1 MVDAG
6 QERKTMRILICD
18 DQAITREGLAMLLNL
33 ERDIEVVGMAED
45 GAQAVELTV
54 RLAPDLVLMD
64 LKMPGVNGVEATRQL
79 RTWAPQTKILVL
91 TTYDDDAWVR
101 EAIRAG
107 AAGYLLKDTSRE
119 ELIKAV
125 RGTLAGKSYIDPAV
139 AGRVLTQMNAAQEA
153 GVTPVTLDAPTT
165 SPTTSAANAPFT
177 PVVTLPTPVLT
188 FRQQEVIKLVI
199 KGLSNKE
206 IAQQL
211 GITERT
217 VKFHVGVILESL
229 QVRNRYE
236 LAQVAQ
242 KLAL

>member
-1 MVDAG
+1 
-6 QERKTMRILICD
+6 MRILICD
-18 DQAITREGLAMLLNL
+18 DQAITREGLAMLLTL
-33 ERDIEVVGMAED
+33 ERDLEVIGMAED
-45 GAQAVELTV
+45 GAQAIELAA
-54 RLAPDLVLMD
+54 RLVPDLVLMD
-64 LKMPGVNGVEATRQL
+64 LKMPGMNGVMTIRQL
-79 RTWAPQTKILVL
+79 RTLAPQIKILVL
-91 TTYDDDAWVR
+91 TTYDDEEWVR

-125 RGTLAGKSYIDPAV
+125 RGTVAGKSYIDPTV
-139 AGRVLTQMNAAQEA
+139 AGYVLSHMSAPQAPAAPPQNEA
-153 GVTPVTLDAPTT
+153 SPLVTPPT
-165 SPTTSAANAPFT
+165 ARANATFPPPAAPNA
-177 PVVTLPTPVLT
+177 PVNAPVLT
-188 FRQQEVIKLVI
+188 FRQQEVLTLVL

-217 VKFHVGVILESL
+217 VKFHVGVILDML

-236 LAQVAQ
+236 LAQIAQ

>member
-1 MVDAG
+1 
-6 QERKTMRILICD
+6 MRILICD

-45 GAQAVELTV
+45 GAQAVELTL

-91 TTYDDDAWVR
+91 TTYDDDEWVR

-139 AGRVLTQMNAAQEA
+139 AGRVLTHMNATQEA
-153 GVTPVTLDAPTT
+153 GAAPATLEAPTT
-165 SPTTSAANAPFT
+165 PPPSAEST
-177 PVVTLPTPVLT
+177 PPAALPTLPSPVLT

-217 VKFHVGVILESL
+217 VKFHMGVILESL

>member
-1 MVDAG
+1 
-6 QERKTMRILICD
+6 MRILICD
-18 DQAITREGLAMLLNL
+18 DQAITREGLAMLLTL
-33 ERDIEVVGMAED
+33 ERDLEVVGMAED
-45 GAQAVELTV
+45 GAQAIELAA
-54 RLAPDLVLMD
+54 RLVPDLVLMD
-64 LKMPGVNGVEATRQL
+64 LKMPGMNGVMAIRQL
-79 RTWAPQTKILVL
+79 RAMTPPLKILVL
-91 TTYDDDAWVR
+91 TTYDDEEWVR

-125 RGTLAGKSYIDPAV
+125 RGTVAGKSYIDPTV
-139 AGRVLTQMNAAQEA
+139 AGYVLLHMSAPQAPAAPPQNEASPVVSPPTATANA
-153 GVTPVTLDAPTT
+153 TFPTT
-165 SPTTSAANAPFT
+165 TALNA
-177 PVVTLPTPVLT
+177 PVLT
-188 FRQQEVIKLVI
+188 FRQQEVLNLVL

-217 VKFHVGVILESL
+217 VKFHVGVILDML

-236 LAQVAQ
+236 LAQIAQ

>member
-1 MVDAG
+1 
-6 QERKTMRILICD
+6 MRILICD
-18 DQAITREGLAMLLNL
+18 DQAITREGLALLLTL
-33 ERDIEVVGMAED
+33 EHDIEVVGMAED

-64 LKMPGVNGVEATRQL
+64 LKMPGLNGAAATRQL
-79 RTWAPQTKILVL
+79 RSQAPQTKILVL
-91 TTYDDDAWVR
+91 TTYDDDEWVR
-101 EAIRAG
+101 DAIRAG

-125 RGTLAGKSYIDPAV
+125 RGTVAGKSYLDPAV
-139 AGRVLTQMNAAQEA
+139 AGIVLTQM
-153 GVTPVTLDAPTT
+153 
-165 SPTTSAANAPFT
+165 SAAPEPLLPQAAPEAAPF
-177 PVVTLPTPVLT
+177 LPAALDDEDALLAPATANQPPTLT
-188 FRQQEVIKLVI
+188 FRQQEVLKLVL

-217 VKFHVGVILESL
+217 VKFHVGVILENL

-236 LAQVAQ
+236 LAQVAH

>member
-1 MVDAG
+1 
-6 QERKTMRILICD
+6 MRILICD

-33 ERDIEVVGMAED
+33 EPDIEVVGMAED
-45 GAQAVELTV
+45 GAQAIELTL

-64 LKMPGVNGVEATRQL
+64 LKMPGMNGATATRQL
-79 RTWAPQTKILVL
+79 RSQAPQTKILVL
-91 TTYDDDAWVR
+91 TTYDDDEWVR
-101 EAIRAG
+101 EALRAG
-107 AAGYLLKDTSRE
+107 ASGYLLKDTSRE

-125 RGTLAGKSYIDPAV
+125 RGTVAGKSYIDPAV
-139 AGRVLTQMNAAQEA
+139 ASIVLTQMSATPAPSLPQEA
-153 GVTPVTLDAPTT
+153 LETVPPLSATFTDDSSLAPETANQTPI
-165 SPTTSAANAPFT
+165 
-177 PVVTLPTPVLT
+177 LT
-188 FRQQEVIKLVI
+188 FRQQEVIKLVL

-217 VKFHVGVILESL
+217 VKFHVGVILDNL

-242 KLAL
+242 KFAL

>member
-1 MVDAG
+1 
-6 QERKTMRILICD
+6 MRILICD

-54 RLAPDLVLMD
+54 RAQPDLVLMD
-64 LKMPGVNGVEATRQL
+64 LKMPGMNGVAATRQL
-79 RTWAPQTKILVL
+79 RAQAPQTKILVL
-91 TTYDDDAWVR
+91 TTYDDDEWVR

-125 RGTLAGKSYIDPAV
+125 RGTVAGKAYIDPAV
-139 AGRVLTQMNAAQEA
+139 AGIVLTQMSTVQEP
-153 GVTPVTLDAPTT
+153 VPLPKTPEASPIPPTALDEDALFVHVIATD
-165 SPTTSAANAPFT
+165 A
-177 PVVTLPTPVLT
+177 PVLT
-188 FRQQEVIKLVI
+188 FRQQEVLKLVS

-206 IAQQL
+206 IAHQL

-242 KLAL
+242 KLGL

>member
-1 MVDAG
+1 
-6 QERKTMRILICD
+6 MRILICD

-33 ERDIEVVGMAED
+33 EHDIEVVGMAED

-139 AGRVLTQMNAAQEA
+139 AGRVLTQMSAAQEPE
-153 GVTPVTLDAPTT
+153 VTPVTREAAPTP
-165 SPTTSAANAPFT
+165 STTSEEDASLT
-177 PVVTLPTPVLT
+177 PVATLPTPVLT

>member
-1 MVDAG
+1 
-6 QERKTMRILICD
+6 MRILICD

-33 ERDIEVVGMAED
+33 EHDIEVVGMAED
-45 GAQAVELTV
+45 GAQAVELTL

-64 LKMPGVNGVEATRQL
+64 LKMPGVNGVEATCQL

-91 TTYDDDAWVR
+91 STYDDDEWVR
-101 EAIRAG
+101 ESIRAG
-107 AAGYLLKDTSRE
+107 AAGYLLKDISRE

-125 RGTLAGKSYIDPAV
+125 RGTVAGKSYIDPAV
-139 AGRVLTQMNAAQEA
+139 AGIMLTQMSATQALTAPQVEQE
-153 GVTPVTLDAPTT
+153 TPP
-165 SPTTSAANAPFT
+165 
-177 PVVTLPTPVLT
+177 TLPTLDEALLLAPAVATHTPILT
-188 FRQQEVIKLVI
+188 FRQQEVIRLVS

-242 KLAL
+242 KLLL

>member
-1 MVDAG
+1 
-6 QERKTMRILICD
+6 MRILICD

-33 ERDIEVVGMAED
+33 EQDIEVVGMAED

-54 RLAPDLVLMD
+54 RSKPDLVLMD
-64 LKMPGVNGVEATRQL
+64 LKMPGMNGVAATRQL
-79 RTWAPQTKILVL
+79 RAQAPQTKILVL
-91 TTYDDDAWVR
+91 TTYDDDEWVR

-107 AAGYLLKDTSRE
+107 AVGYLLKDTSRE

-125 RGTLAGKSYIDPAV
+125 RGTVAGKSYIDPAV
-139 AGRVLTQMNAAQEA
+139 AGIVLTQMNTAQESMPPLKPREA
-153 GVTPVTLDAPTT
+153 TSIPPIADEDALLAPGITT
-165 SPTTSAANAPFT
+165 D
-177 PVVTLPTPVLT
+177 TPVLT
-188 FRQQEVIKLVI
+188 FRQQEVLKLVI

-211 GITERT
+211 DITERT

-242 KLAL
+242 KLGL

>member
-1 MVDAG
+1 
-6 QERKTMRILICD
+6 MRIVICD

-33 ERDIEVVGMAED
+33 EPDIEVVGMAED
-45 GAQAVELTV
+45 GAQAVELTL
-54 RLAPDLVLMD
+54 RLMPDLVLMD
-64 LKMPGVNGVEATRQL
+64 LKMPGMNGATATRQL
-79 RTWAPQTKILVL
+79 RTQAPQTKILVL
-91 TTYDDDAWVR
+91 TTYDDDEWVR

-125 RGTLAGKSYIDPAV
+125 RGTVAGKSYIDPAV
-139 AGRVLTQMNAAQEA
+139 AGIVLTQMNATPAPTLPQEA
-153 GVTPVTLDAPTT
+153 PNI
-165 SPTTSAANAPFT
+165 AA
-177 PVVTLPTPVLT
+177 TLPTAFPEDTSLAPETANHAPILT
-188 FRQQEVIKLVI
+188 FRQQEVLKLVL

-217 VKFHVGVILESL
+217 VKFHVGVILDNL

-242 KLAL
+242 KFVL

>member
-1 MVDAG
+1 
-6 QERKTMRILICD
+6 MRILICD
-18 DQAITREGLAMLLNL
+18 DQAITREGLAMLLTL

-45 GAQAVELTV
+45 GAQAVELTL

-64 LKMPGVNGVEATRQL
+64 LKMPGMNGVAATRHL
-79 RTWAPQTKILVL
+79 RAQAPQTKILVL
-91 TTYDDDAWVR
+91 TTYDDDEWVR

-125 RGTLAGKSYIDPAV
+125 RGTVAGKSYIDPAV
-139 AGRVLTQMNAAQEA
+139 AGIVLTQMSATQKPVLPQET
-153 GVTPVTLDAPTT
+153 VKAPPLPPASPDEGSPPTAITT
-165 SPTTSAANAPFT
+165 HHPPI
-177 PVVTLPTPVLT
+177 LT

-199 KGLSNKE
+199 KGFSNKE

>member
-1 MVDAG
+1 
-6 QERKTMRILICD
+6 MRILICD
-18 DQAITREGLAMLLNL
+18 DQAITREGVAMLLAL
-33 ERDIEVVGMAED
+33 EADIEIVGMAED
-45 GAQAVELTV
+45 GAQAIELTL

-64 LKMPGVNGVEATRQL
+64 LKMPGLNGAAATHQLRQL
-79 RTWAPQTKILVL
+79 APQTKILVL
-91 TTYDDDAWVR
+91 TTYDDDEWVR
-101 EAIRAG
+101 EALRAG

-125 RGTLAGKSYIDPAV
+125 RGTVAGKAYLDPGV
-139 AGRVLTQMNAAQEA
+139 AGIVLTQMSTAQD
-153 GVTPVTLDAPTT
+153 P
-165 SPTTSAANAPFT
+165 
-177 PVVTLPTPVLT
+177 TLPLAALDPSPRLPPPGDADDFLAPVRPTQLPTLT
-188 FRQQEVIKLVI
+188 FRQHEVLKWVL

-217 VKFHVGVILESL
+217 VKFHVGVILEGL

-242 KLAL
+242 KLALR

>member
-1 MVDAG
+1 
-6 QERKTMRILICD
+6 MRILICD

-33 ERDIEVVGMAED
+33 EPDIEVVGMAED
-45 GAQAVELTV
+45 GAQAVELTT

-64 LKMPGVNGVEATRQL
+64 LKMPGMNGAAATRQL
-79 RTWAPQTKILVL
+79 RGQAPQTKILVL
-91 TTYDDDAWVR
+91 TTYDDDEWVR

-107 AAGYLLKDTSRE
+107 AVGYLLKDTSRE

-125 RGTLAGKSYIDPAV
+125 RGTVVGKSYIDPAV
-139 AGRVLTQMNAAQEA
+139 AGIVLTQVSATQEPVPSAVPAEASPMPPAAFDTD
-153 GVTPVTLDAPTT
+153 VLLAP
-165 SPTTSAANAPFT
+165 SIDIPP
-177 PVVTLPTPVLT
+177 PILT
-188 FRQQEVIKLVI
+188 FRQQEVLKLVL

-217 VKFHVGVILESL
+217 VKFHVGVILDIL